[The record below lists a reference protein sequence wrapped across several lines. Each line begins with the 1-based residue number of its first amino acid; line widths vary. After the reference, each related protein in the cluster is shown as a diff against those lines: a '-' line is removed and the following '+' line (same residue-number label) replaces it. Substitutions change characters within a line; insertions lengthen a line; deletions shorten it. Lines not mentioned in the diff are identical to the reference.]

1 MTAII
6 FTYLACLLLTFGV
19 LGSFGCIQMSLL
31 YSIMS
36 LGLSFICFLVA
47 LGMWSDRDIKEKK
60 QETEIADLKQKV
72 ETLEGLIIVPDAEIS
87 NIEENQNKMR

>member
-36 LGLSFICFLVA
+36 LVLSIICFLVA
-47 LGMWSDRDIKEKK
+47 LGIWSDRDIKEKK
-60 QETEIADLKQKV
+60 QEIEIAVLKQKV
-72 ETLEGLIIVPDAEIS
+72 DALKRAVIAINTDVS

>member
-31 YSIMS
+31 YSIMA
-36 LGLSFICFLVA
+36 LGLSCICFLVA
-47 LGMWSDRDIKEKK
+47 LGMWSDRDIKEKA
-60 QETEIADLKQKV
+60 QEIEIADLKQKV
-72 ETLEGLIIVPDAEIS
+72 ETLEGLIIVQGAEIS